1 MEKLINNFTTEE
13 LQEELDKRERVRF
26 LQERVESLQSTLDR
40 LVADATE
47 LGQTITL
54 INKRAETLVVKKGG
68 RGYSE

>member
-47 LGQTITL
+47 LGQIITL